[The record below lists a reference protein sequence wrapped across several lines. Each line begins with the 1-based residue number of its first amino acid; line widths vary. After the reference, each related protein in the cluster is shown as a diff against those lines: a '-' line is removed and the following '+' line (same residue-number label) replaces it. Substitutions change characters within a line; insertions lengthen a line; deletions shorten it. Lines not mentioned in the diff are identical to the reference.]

1 MSEAQMKFLEE
12 RRRQRGSEAQQ
23 ATGEAP
29 PDSSHELGQR
39 YTGYGS
45 FEAQSEVLPVIKTED
60 VWTCKCGDGRLGS
73 YFVAFHKP
81 SGAAVELLQDTVGGF
96 SFQRARGS
104 QIKYCTPLGS
114 IQDENSPFAPSVIQ
128 SLANGGGARLLAGT
142 DTGAWGNVKDMKQ
155 NLVLKV
161 RVQERSGEECAEL
174 HFTVDGFIFKSAS
187 GAKNVLVKRGE
198 FSVINLDEFHR
209 LVR

>member
-81 SGAAVELLQDTVGGF
+81 SGAAVELLQGL
-96 SFQRARGS
+96 SSLKPSCWLSPPA
-104 QIKYCTPLGS
+104 PLRHRW
-114 IQDENSPFAPSVIQ
+114 
-128 SLANGGGARLLAGT
+128 RLLFPASKRIPGT
-142 DTGAWGNVKDMKQ
+142 
-155 NLVLKV
+155 
-161 RVQERSGEECAEL
+161 
-174 HFTVDGFIFKSAS
+174 
-187 GAKNVLVKRGE
+187 
-198 FSVINLDEFHR
+198 
-209 LVR
+209 